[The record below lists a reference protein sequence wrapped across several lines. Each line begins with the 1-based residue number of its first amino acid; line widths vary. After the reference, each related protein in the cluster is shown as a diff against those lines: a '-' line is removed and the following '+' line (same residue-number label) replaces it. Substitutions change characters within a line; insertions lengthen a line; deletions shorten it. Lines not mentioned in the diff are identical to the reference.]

1 MYLSNHAFR
10 VLEDDLRSLEKTESK
25 KSKLSLIGGGA
36 LLAGQKPF
44 DAYSFNDAMTSSAV
58 SEDDYMDESGL
69 NDYSGSE
76 IFSQATLENKKTNT
90 FLLNGQHGTQENANT
105 GAGKDKKADQIDLD
119 EEEPMTGIRKKWLM
133 FVWLLTWWVPSPA
146 LNHCGGMK
154 RRDVRLAWREK
165 VTLCLLIFLLSAAMV
180 IFIVFFGPLICP
192 HQDVYSLSELQG
204 KTDKDSAY
212 VAIRGEVFDL
222 TKFAPHHWASEVIP
236 DNVIFDY
243 AGKDATNLFPVQVS
257 ALCDGTTGRIPEE
270 VVLDFQVNLTDRN
283 AAYHDFRFFTNDY
296 RPDWYF
302 EQMVYMRKNYRLG
315 FMGYEPTDILRQATN
330 VVNVGDISTHRS
342 WATLHGDVYDLTYYL
357 LGGRAPRAPEGMVP
371 PANLDLNFMDNSIVQ
386 LFRQLAGTDI
396 SKHFD
401 ALPISEDL
409 RMRQLVCLRN
419 LFFVGKLDT
428 RRSFQCQFS
437 EYFLLIVTGKI
448 YYTRICTESN
458 INSRSE

>member
-1 MYLSNHAFR
+1 M
-10 VLEDDLRSLEKTESK
+10 EKSESK

-36 LLAGQKPF
+36 GALLPGQRHF
-44 DAYSFNDAMTSSAV
+44 DMYSFSNDMVSSV
-58 SEDDYMDESGL
+58 NSEDDYMNESVL
-69 NDYSGSE
+69 NDFSGSE
-76 IFSQATLENKKTNT
+76 IFSQATFDNKKSGAFQMNTN
-90 FLLNGQHGTQENANT
+90 QHQ
-105 GAGKDKKADQIDLD
+105 
-119 EEEPMTGIRKKWLM
+119 EEEKHGKTEEDSEDREPLTGIRKKWLA
-133 FVWLLTWWVPSPA
+133 FVWFLTWWVPSPA

-165 VTLCLLIFLLSAAMV
+165 VALCMLIFLLSAAMV

-212 VAIRGEVFDL
+212 VAVRGEVFDL

-236 DNVIFDY
+236 DSVIFDY

-257 ALCDGTTGRIPEE
+257 ALCDGTNGRIPEE

-283 AAYHDFRFFTNDY
+283 AVYHDFRFFTNDY

-315 FMGYEPTDILRQATN
+315 FMGYEPADILRQATN

-357 LGGRAPRAPEGMVP
+357 LGGRAPRAPEGMQTP
-371 PANLDLNFMDNSIVQ
+371 HKYRF
-386 LFRQLAGTDI
+386 
-396 SKHFD
+396 
-401 ALPISEDL
+401 
-409 RMRQLVCLRN
+409 
-419 LFFVGKLDT
+419 
-428 RRSFQCQFS
+428 
-437 EYFLLIVTGKI
+437 
-448 YYTRICTESN
+448 
-458 INSRSE
+458 

>member
-1 MYLSNHAFR
+1 MAAAGG
-10 VLEDDLRSLEKTESK
+10 VLLPGGQPQRPFDLYSYNDDLVSSVMSES
-25 KSKLSLIGGGA
+25 
-36 LLAGQKPF
+36 
-44 DAYSFNDAMTSSAV
+44 
-58 SEDDYMDESGL
+58 DYMDESAMH
-69 NDYSGSE
+69 DYSGSE
-76 IFSQATLENKKTNT
+76 IFSQATFDNNKKSS
-90 FLLNGQHGTQENANT
+90 
-105 GAGKDKKADQIDLD
+105 GAYLMNDHNLHHTRQRQQDHLD
-119 EEEPMTGIRKKWLM
+119 DVKGDAIEKVEEEEKEILSGIRKKWVI
-133 FVWLLTWWVPSPA
+133 FVWILTWWVPSPA
-146 LNHCGGMK
+146 LNHCGGMT

-165 VTLCLLIFLLSAAMV
+165 VALCLLIFLLSGAMV
-180 IFIVFFGPLICP
+180 VFIVFFGPLICP

-204 KTDKDSAY
+204 KTAKDSAY

-222 TKFAPHHWASEVIP
+222 TKFAPHHWASQVIP
-236 DNVIFDY
+236 GNVIFEY

-257 ALCDGTTGRIPEE
+257 ALCDGITGRIPEE

-315 FMGYEPTDILRQATN
+315 FMGYEPADVLRQATN
-330 VVNVGDISTHRS
+330 VMNVGGISTHRS

-357 LGGRAPRAPEGMVP
+357 LGGRAPRAPDGLQT
-371 PANLDLNFMDNSIVQ
+371 PANIDLNFMDNSIVQ

-409 RMRQLVCLRN
+409 RRRQLVCLRN

-428 RRSFQCQFS
+428 RRSLQCQLS
-437 EYFLLIVTGKI
+437 EYFLLIVTGK
-448 YYTRICTESN
+448 TFQV
-458 INSRSE
+458 

>member
-1 MYLSNHAFR
+1 MKVYLSNQAFR

-25 KSKLSLIGGGA
+25 RSKLSLLGP
-36 LLAGQKPF
+36 GQKPF
-44 DAYSFNDAMTSSAV
+44 DAYSYNDDMVSSAM
-58 SEDDYMDESGL
+58 SEDDYQEESGL

-76 IFSQATLENKKTNT
+76 IFSQATIENKKSGT
-90 FLLNGQHGTQENANT
+90 FLMNQQENTAAT
-105 GAGKDKKADQIDLD
+105 DKKAVV
-119 EEEPMTGIRKKWLM
+119 EEEVEPMTGIRKKWLV
-133 FVWLLTWWVPSPA
+133 FVWFLTWWVPSPA

-154 RRDVRLAWREK
+154 RSDVRLAWREK
-165 VTLCLLIFLLSAAMV
+165 VALCMLILLLSAAMV

-315 FMGYEPTDILRQATN
+315 FMGYEPNDILRQATN

-342 WATLHGDVYDLTYYL
+342 WATLHGDVFDLTYYL

-437 EYFLLIVTGKI
+437 EYFLLIVTG
-448 YYTRICTESN
+448 N
-458 INSRSE
+458 A

>member
-1 MYLSNHAFR
+1 MPMPG
-10 VLEDDLRSLEKTESK
+10 V
-25 KSKLSLIGGGA
+25 
-36 LLAGQKPF
+36 QKPF
-44 DAYSFNDAMTSSAV
+44 DTYSFNDDVMSSAM
-58 SEDDYMDESGL
+58 SEDDYMDDVGMNEF
-69 NDYSGSE
+69 NGSDV
-76 IFSQATLENKKTNT
+76 FSQATLDHKKSSTLMMSGRGNDLYGDEK
-90 FLLNGQHGTQENANT
+90 FQE
-105 GAGKDKKADQIDLD
+105 DVKK
-119 EEEPMTGIRKKWLM
+119 EEEEEEELPISSVRKRWLA
-133 FVWLLTWWVPSPA
+133 FVWAMTWYVPSPA
-146 LNHCGGMK
+146 LNHCGGLK

-165 VTLCLLIFLLSAAMV
+165 VALCMLIFFLSAAMV
-180 IFIVFFGPLICP
+180 VFIVFFGPLICP

-236 DNVIFDY
+236 DSALFDY

-270 VVLDFQVNLTDRN
+270 LVLDFQVNLTDRN

-315 FMGYEPTDILRQATN
+315 FMGYEPSDILRQATN

-342 WATLHGDVYDLTYYL
+342 WAILHGDVYDLTYYL
-357 LGGRAPRAPEGMVP
+357 LGGRAPRAPEGIAV

-401 ALPISEDL
+401 SLPITEDL

-428 RRSFQCQFS
+428 RRSIQCLFS
-437 EYFLLIVTGKI
+437 EYFLLIVTGKSLKKK
-448 YYTRICTESN
+448 YLSFAY
-458 INSRSE
+458 

>member
-1 MYLSNHAFR
+1 
-10 VLEDDLRSLEKTESK
+10 
-25 KSKLSLIGGGA
+25 
-36 LLAGQKPF
+36 
-44 DAYSFNDAMTSSAV
+44 
-58 SEDDYMDESGL
+58 
-69 NDYSGSE
+69 
-76 IFSQATLENKKTNT
+76 
-90 FLLNGQHGTQENANT
+90 
-105 GAGKDKKADQIDLD
+105 
-119 EEEPMTGIRKKWLM
+119 
-133 FVWLLTWWVPSPA
+133 
-146 LNHCGGMK
+146 
-154 RRDVRLAWREK
+154 
-165 VTLCLLIFLLSAAMV
+165 MV

-315 FMGYEPTDILRQATN
+315 FMGYEPADILRQATN
-330 VVNVGDISTHRS
+330 VVNVGEISTHRS

-428 RRSFQCQFS
+428 RRSLQCQFS
-437 EYFLLIVTGKI
+437 EYFLLIVTGI
-448 YYTRICTESN
+448 SHITE
-458 INSRSE
+458 